1 MLPNLL
7 VFLRCLTCG
16 GKDCSSLCSFCHG
29 KNQCPR
35 SLLGPLIIHLF
46 YKDPSTQDA
55 VGRLVGRLSSSPIP
69 VPPLPNFSGGKF
81 FAPTPVPAIA
91 TSPSAR
97 HVHWPKSLS
106 FVHPQPFASVGR
118 TGPQPLSLHKAFE
131 VPQMAELHAEPPGP
145 QEPGICLAKWG
156 ESLG

>member
-1 MLPNLL
+1 MEGRTVVL
-7 VFLRCLTCG
+7 
-16 GKDCSSLCSFCHG
+16 S
-29 KNQCPR
+29 
-35 SLLGPLIIHLF
+35 
-46 YKDPSTQDA
+46 A
-55 VGRLVGRLSSSPIP
+55 VSAMGRTSARGHSWALSSFICFIRTLPP
-69 VPPLPNFSGGKF
+69 RMLWGGWWGGYPPPLFLCPPLPNFSGGKF

-97 HVHWPKSLS
+97 HMHWPKSLS